1 MRSQKG
7 AATHTAVKSIQQCSW
22 GVQVHESRTVFPC
35 TPTHAEQRA
44 EAQEKVGQPFTLK
57 RWQML
62 SSAPHKQT
70 HTAPSCMHGPGT
82 RTECQATHTHTH
94 THKQSER
101 LRTHTVTREKKKT
114 QCAEEHIYKHSTS
127 CLAAVTVSDG
137 AFHSV
142 SVNFALHLSP
152 RPDSLSL
159 SHTNRQNH
167 TLLATLSSLSY
178 CSRSA
183 LPSPQRQKAS
193 P

>member
-1 MRSQKG
+1 M
-7 AATHTAVKSIQQCSW
+7 HTAVKSIQQCSW

-44 EAQEKVGQPFTLK
+44 EAQEKVGQPFTPK

-62 SSAPHKQT
+62 LCAAQT
-70 HTAPSCMHGPGT
+70 NTYSTVMHARPGT
-82 RTECQATHTHTH
+82 SAECQATRT
-94 THKQSER
+94 SS
-101 LRTHTVTREKKKT
+101 LRDCENTRRDWET
-114 QCAEEHIYKHSTS
+114 QCAKEHVNHSTS
-127 CLAAVTVSDG
+127 CLAAVAVSDG
-137 AFHSV
+137 AFPTV

-167 TLLATLSSLSY
+167 TLLATLSSLGY